1 MLRVLD
7 EDVSEPEGYLFYSAA
22 MFAEL
27 ELSDAVRIEL
37 RRYREAEAA

>member
-7 EDVSEPEGYLFYSAA
+7 EDVSEPEGYLYSAA